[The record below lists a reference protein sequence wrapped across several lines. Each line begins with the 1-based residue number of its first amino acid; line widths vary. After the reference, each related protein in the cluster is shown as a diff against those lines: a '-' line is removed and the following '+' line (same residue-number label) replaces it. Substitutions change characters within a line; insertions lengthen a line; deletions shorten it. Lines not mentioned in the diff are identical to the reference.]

1 MALFLGFRFNKM
13 NPWDSAS
20 QGFILLNHFF
30 CSVCVP
36 K

>member
-1 MALFLGFRFNKM
+1 MALCLNKM